1 MPSNPILPLPIFW
14 RERINNLPKKNE
26 RRDESMDDNAVIFIG
41 DKPVMNYVLAVMTQ
55 FNRPISSATLKAR
68 GRAISRAVDTAEI
81 IRNRFMPN
89 LIVKNITIGTE
100 VIQSE
105 DSKAV
110 NVSFIEIML
119 SKSES

>member
-1 MPSNPILPLPIFW
+1 
-14 RERINNLPKKNE
+14 
-26 RRDESMDDNAVIFIG
+26 MDDNAVIFIG
-41 DKPVMNYVLAVMTQ
+41 DKPVMNYVLAVLTQ
-55 FNRPISSATLKAR
+55 FNKPVSTVTLKAR